1 MPDLIITEALV
12 ERCARAMYE
21 ATVANAGPHRAKF
34 DALPAYWRKT
44 LATQAPPQPEPQPG
58 EAWEVTRAGKKVREV
73 VSASGTHFLG
83 VVDAVHDTC
92 HVGNIA
98 PSERRLLITADGEWV
113 GGES

>member
-44 LATQAPPQPEPQPG
+44 LATLTPPQPEPQPG
-58 EAWEVTRAGKKVREV
+58 EVWEVTLDDGSKVTARA
-73 VSASGTHFLG
+73 AAALSGSVCLYPLG
-83 VVDAVHDTC
+83 AMSLPHGPTL
-92 HVGNIA
+92 
-98 PSERRLLITADGEWV
+98 PRRRLLTADREWV